1 MTDETNPHVL
11 IERLGEK
18 DTTAAMRTAV
28 ALSKLGAAAVEP
40 LLDALH
46 HNNPAIR
53 AGAVRTLGWIRDP
66 RAVQLLLNVMCR
78 DDSEDV
84 RLLAQWALVNIGE
97 AVIEPLIR
105 LLPSPEECLWVYAA
119 EALAKF
125 GDPAVEPLIA
135 ALGDERP
142 QVRMV
147 AATVLGHIGD
157 LRAVEPLIALLQDPD
172 PGVQQEATAALSD
185 MAARIND
192 ADLRRKVARALV
204 DTLGSDDANV
214 HAALRQLSPWLKT

>member
-18 DTTAAMRTAV
+18 DTAAAMRTAV

-40 LLDALH
+40 LLAALQH
-46 HNNPAIR
+46 ANPSIR
-53 AGAVRTLGWIRDP
+53 AGSVRALGWIQDP
-66 RAVQLLLNVMCR
+66 RAIQPLLSVMCR
-78 DDSEDV
+78 DESEDV

-105 LLPSPEECLWVYAA
+105 LLPNPEECLWVYAA
-119 EALAKF
+119 EALAKL
-125 GDPAVEPLIA
+125 GSPAVEPLIA

-157 LRAVEPLIALLQDPD
+157 LRAVEPLIALLQDAD
-172 PGVQQEATAALSD
+172 AGVQQEATAALSD
-185 MAARIND
+185 MAARID
-192 ADLRRKVARALV
+192 DDDLRGKVARALV
-204 DTLGSDDANV
+204 DTLASDDANV